1 MFNLIH
7 NKVYFDKYEYEKID
21 FENVAF
27 FSSDCKYLGMV
38 GITSLVLLVEMQL
51 PEKKTLK

>member
-1 MFNLIH
+1 M
-7 NKVYFDKYEYEKID
+7 VYFDKYEYEKID

-38 GITSLVLLVEMQL
+38 GITSLVLLVEIQL